1 MSDIKS
7 KMNDAIE
14 HLKKQYRNLR
24 TNRINP
30 HMLDDITIDMYGS
43 KMNIKS
49 LATITVQERSLVL
62 TPFDPSSSGTIA
74 KAIEDSPLQLQAVNE
89 KKTIRVPIPPLTE
102 ELRKTIVKEAKKIT
116 EGAKVTIRDIR
127 RKGNEQLKSEKS
139 SGEITEDDLSREEK
153 TIQSLTDTYCKQIDQ
168 LYTDKEKDILTI

>member
-30 HMLDDITIDMYGS
+30 NMLDDVMIDLYGS

-49 LATITVQERSLVL
+49 VTTVTVQERSLVL
-62 TPFDPSSSGTIA
+62 TPFDPSSSASIT
-74 KAIEDSPLQLQAVNE
+74 KAIEDSPLQLQAINE
-89 KKTIRVPIPPLTE
+89 KRTIRVPIPPLTE

-153 TIQSLTDTYCKQIDQ
+153 NIQTLTDTYCKQIDQ
-168 LYTDKEKDILTI
+168 LYTDKEKDILRI